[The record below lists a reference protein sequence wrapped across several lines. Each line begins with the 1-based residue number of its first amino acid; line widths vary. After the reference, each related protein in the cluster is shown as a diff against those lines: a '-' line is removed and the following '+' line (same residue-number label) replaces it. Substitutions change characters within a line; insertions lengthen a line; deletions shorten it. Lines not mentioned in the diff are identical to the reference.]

1 MANKQFDI
9 KIENFQSALKE
20 MGETVENAIK
30 RAIEAVKSSDE
41 KEAVNV
47 AEDDYL
53 INAMRDTIETEA
65 VRILISQTP
74 YGRYI
79 RIVIAGLKMATHF
92 ERMGD
97 YAAHLTSIAKN
108 KTNTD
113 IKNKIVQMASSA
125 LSMATSANKAL
136 FLDSAEYAR
145 QVAVMDDDI
154 DKKKKEIDEL
164 TLKKS
169 PATEEEKKELYDYFF
184 VVKEIERLGDRI
196 TSLCAWVVYLHCG
209 DKPKLN

>member
-1 MANKQFDI
+1 MANKQFDV
-9 KIENFQSALKE
+9 KIENFQNALKE
-20 MGETVENAIK
+20 MGETVEISIK
-30 RAIEAVKSSDE
+30 RAIDAVKNGDE
-41 KEAVNV
+41 KEGQNV
-47 AEDDYL
+47 SDDDYL
-53 INAMRDTIETEA
+53 INSMRDTIETEA

-97 YAAHLTSIAKN
+97 YAAHLTSIAGH
-108 KTNTD
+108 KTNPE
-113 IKNKIVQMASSA
+113 IKNKIVQMATSA
-125 LSMATSANKAL
+125 LSMATAANKAL

-154 DKKKKEIDEL
+154 DKKKKEIDDII
-164 TLKKS
+164 LKKTPS
-169 PATEEEKKELYDYFF
+169 TEEEKKELFDYFF

-196 TSLCAWVVYLHCG
+196 TSLCAWVVYSLCG

>member
-9 KIENFQSALKE
+9 KIENFQAALKE

-53 INAMRDTIETEA
+53 INSMRDTIETEA

-108 KTNTD
+108 KTNPD

-154 DKKKKEIDEL
+154 DKKKKRGLVDTISAVYILE
-164 TLKKS
+164 TYMGNMKK
-169 PATEEEKKELYDYFF
+169 
-184 VVKEIERLGDRI
+184 
-196 TSLCAWVVYLHCG
+196 
-209 DKPKLN
+209 